1 MRLKIC
7 LFWMKSIH
15 LFIDKMILKVGMTG
29 CVRLESP
36 KGVTES
42 GRSDSES

>member
-1 MRLKIC
+1 
-7 LFWMKSIH
+7 MKSIH
-15 LFIDKMILKVGMTG
+15 LFMDKIKLKVGMTR

-42 GRSDSES
+42 GRSESES